1 MWFVLAVAQNI
12 PLEMP
17 SVLRKRKKLMGTWF
31 VTCVSVKNV
40 QEWATVYMVTQITHI
55 MALFVAI
62 ILFKCCK
69 IKIFLFLQWYCITEV
84 IKDTKPPFLR
94 EVISLTVIRKMFLEV
109 FVLTRLA
116 SYAWKRSF
124 YTFLKKEIE
133 SVAFLHL

>member
-84 IKDTKPPFLR
+84 IKDAKPPFLR

-116 SYAWKRSF
+116 SYA
-124 YTFLKKEIE
+124 
-133 SVAFLHL
+133 